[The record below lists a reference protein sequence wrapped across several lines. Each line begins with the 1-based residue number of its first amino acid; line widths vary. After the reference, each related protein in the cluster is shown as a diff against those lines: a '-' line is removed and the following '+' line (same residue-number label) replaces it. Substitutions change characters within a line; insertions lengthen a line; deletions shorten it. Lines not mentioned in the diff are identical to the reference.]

1 MLDMITNTSD
11 PERSFLPFKNDGKD
25 SVILLV
31 NNLGGLPAIELA
43 LLVNEALLW
52 CRKKNIIVER

>member
-1 MLDMITNTSD
+1 MLEFISNTSD

-43 LLVNEALLW
+43 LLVNEALIW
-52 CRKKNIIVER
+52 CAKKNITVER